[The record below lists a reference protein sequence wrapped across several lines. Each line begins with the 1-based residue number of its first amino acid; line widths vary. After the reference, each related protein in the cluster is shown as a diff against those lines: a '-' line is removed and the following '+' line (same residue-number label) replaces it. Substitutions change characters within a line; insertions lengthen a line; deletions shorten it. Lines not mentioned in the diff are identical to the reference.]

1 MRVAR
6 PHLRSCDAVPDEL
19 GVDTA
24 LANAPGNQLR
34 ILAAQIDDENRPL
47 LRRTLWQRQ
56 DFSGDSSAPLS

>member
-1 MRVAR
+1 
-6 PHLRSCDAVPDEL
+6 VPDEL

-34 ILAAQIDDENRPL
+34 VLAAQIDDDDRPL